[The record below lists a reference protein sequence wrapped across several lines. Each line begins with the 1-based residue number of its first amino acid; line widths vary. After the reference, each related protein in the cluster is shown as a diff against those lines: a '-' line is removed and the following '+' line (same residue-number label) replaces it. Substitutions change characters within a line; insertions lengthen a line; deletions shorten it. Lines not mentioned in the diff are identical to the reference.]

1 MGKTALLS
9 LVLLALCGCV
19 NTPADTAERAK
30 ALRVGM
36 TKSQVEEI
44 MGKPVQE
51 SFSTP
56 DLWFYYVETVWLDGL
71 ITEDEC
77 MPLVFENGKLIG
89 FGRKYYNE
97 FRLYKKNLPNVNA
110 Q

>member
-1 MGKTALLS
+1 M
-9 LVLLALCGCV
+9 LLALCGCV
-19 NTPADTAERAK
+19 SPAANVEHSKD
-30 ALRVGM
+30 LRIGM
-36 TKSQVEEI
+36 TKSQVLEI
-44 MGKPVQE
+44 MGEPVQE

-56 DLWFYYVETVWLDGL
+56 DLWFYYVETVWGDGL

-97 FRLYKKNLPNVNA
+97 FRLHKKNLPNVTA
-110 Q
+110 P